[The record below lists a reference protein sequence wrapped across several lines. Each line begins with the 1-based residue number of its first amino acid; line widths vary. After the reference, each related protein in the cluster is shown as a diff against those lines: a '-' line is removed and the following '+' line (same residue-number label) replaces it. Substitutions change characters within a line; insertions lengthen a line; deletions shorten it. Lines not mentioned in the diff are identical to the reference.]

1 MSGDSEIQP
10 SFPQNLFVFSLSLLN
25 TQSCPLLPICA
36 VASDIYIVWDF
47 PL

>member
-25 TQSCPLLPICA
+25 TQLCPLLPRICA
-36 VASDIYIVWDF
+36 VASDIYIV
-47 PL
+47 